1 MKRYIIVA
9 DAARAR
15 VLVRDGLDPVREVE
29 ELRHPEG
36 RMHLG
41 ALEDRGKG

>member
-36 RMHLG
+36 RMHPG